1 MLEMI
6 QMVREMQQNE
16 LKMRITQLN
25 NESQDIV
32 KQTNQVGKIQSQT
45 DSIEQ
50 SVKIAATFP
59 NVNSKKEIE
68 EALINLTNKA
78 AQFALKYKK

>member
-1 MLEMI
+1 MLEI
-6 QMVREMQQNE
+6 VRNTQQMQ
-16 LKMRITQLN
+16 LKTRMTQFN
-25 NESQDIV
+25 NEIQNIL

-78 AQFALKYKK
+78 AQFALKHKK